1 MAKDLRSYLARLRK
15 EYPEGFVEV
24 KEVIDPAHHEVAAY
38 LKLMED
44 RGQLPVTIF
53 QQVKNLRGE
62 PSQFPLVHNPFAT
75 RSLCAMAIGLE
86 PSNYGMGLVTRL
98 VEMQQNPIDYVVVEP
113 SQAPVME
120 NIWRGEEADLT
131 LLPAARYH
139 EQDAGPYFVMACA
152 MKGKTGDFY
161 NVTMTKNMVTGP
173 QRMSISASAHHD
185 LARIIAEHEAAD
197 EPTPV
202 AVILGHHPAFY
213 LGSCPITPYGND
225 DYRSIGSYLG
235 EPLRLVPSA
244 SLGDE
249 FLIPA
254 DAEIV
259 IEGLVPPGVR
269 ESQNPFGEITGHYQ
283 PPQMYPV
290 IETQAICFRQNAV
303 MEGILPAHSEHVY
316 LGSIPKEGSVYSAIR
331 RVVPDV
337 KAVCLPTSACGR
349 FSGYISLKKKA
360 FRDVQV
366 AGMVAFAEMPNLK
379 MAVVVDEDIDVYN
392 EAEVL
397 WTVVTQTRWDKD
409 LTVIPRVQ
417 SFRRWLGDAVVI
429 IDATHPDDVSDF
441 PEKNRIPEETI
452 SQIRSR
458 FESFRKS

>member
-1 MAKDLRSYLARLRK
+1 MAKDLRSYLEWLATK
-15 EYPEGFVEV
+15 HPEEFMEV
-24 KEVIDPAHHEVAAY
+24 KEAIDPAHHEVAAY
-38 LKLMED
+38 LKLLED
-44 RGQLPVTIF
+44 KGQFPVTVF
-53 QQVKNLRGE
+53 RQVKNLKGE

-86 PSNYGMGLVTRL
+86 PSNYRMGLVKRL
-98 VEMQQNPIDYVVVEP
+98 VEIQDRQIDYVVIEP
-113 SQAPVME
+113 GQAPVLE
-120 NIWRGEEADLT
+120 NIWRGEEADMT

-139 EQDAGPYFVMACA
+139 EKDAGPYFVMGCA
-152 MKGKTGDFY
+152 MKGKSGNFY
-161 NVTMTKNMVTGP
+161 NVTMTKHMVKGAR
-173 QRMSISASAHHD
+173 RMSISASAHHD
-185 LARIIAEHEAAD
+185 LARIIAEHETRD

-225 DYRSIGSYLG
+225 DYRSIGGYLG

-259 IEGLVPPGVR
+259 IEGLVLPGVR
-269 ESQNPFGEITGHYQ
+269 ESQNPFGEISGHYQ

-290 IETQAICFRQNAV
+290 IETQAICFRRNAV
-303 MEGILPAHSEHVY
+303 MEGILPAHPEHIY

-337 KAVCLPTSACGR
+337 KAVCLPKSGYGR
-349 FSGYISLKKKA
+349 FSSYISLKKKT
-360 FRDVQV
+360 FRDAQV

-379 MAVVVDEDIDVYN
+379 MASYG
-392 EAEVL
+392 
-397 WTVVTQTRWDKD
+397 
-409 LTVIPRVQ
+409 
-417 SFRRWLGDAVVI
+417 RRGYRRL
-429 IDATHPDDVSDF
+429 
-441 PEKNRIPEETI
+441 
-452 SQIRSR
+452 
-458 FESFRKS
+458 

>member
-1 MAKDLRSYLARLRK
+1 MAKDLKSYLEWSAK
-15 EYPEGFVEV
+15 EYPEEFVEV

-53 QQVKNLRGE
+53 QQVKNLKGE
-62 PSQFPLVHNPFAT
+62 PSQFRLVHNPFAT
-75 RSLCAMAIGLE
+75 RSLCAKAIGLE
-86 PSNYGMGLVTRL
+86 PSNYRMGLVARM
-98 VEMQQNPIDYVVVEP
+98 VEIQKSKIDYAVIKP
-113 SQAPVME
+113 GQAPVME
-120 NIWRGEEADLT
+120 NIWRGEEADIT

-139 EQDAGPYFVMACA
+139 EQDAGPYFVMACV
-152 MKGKTGDFY
+152 MKGKTGNFY

-185 LARIIAEHEAAD
+185 LARIIAEYEAAD

-202 AVILGHHPAFY
+202 AAILGHHPAFY
-213 LGSCPITPYGND
+213 LGSCALTPYGND
-225 DYRSIGSYLG
+225 DYQSIGSYLG

-244 SLGDE
+244 SLGNE

-259 IEGLVPPGVR
+259 IEGMIPPGVR
-269 ESQNPFGEITGHYQ
+269 ESQNPFGEISGHYQ

-290 IETQAICFRQNAV
+290 IETRAICFRQNAV
-303 MEGILPAHSEHVY
+303 MEGILPAHSEHVN
-316 LGSIPKEGSVYSAIR
+316 LGSIPKEGSVYSAIK

-337 KAVCLPTSACGR
+337 KAICLPTSACGR
-349 FSGYISLKKKA
+349 FSGYISLKKKS

-379 MAVVVDEDIDVYN
+379 MAIIVDEDVDVFN

-397 WTVVTQTRWDKD
+397 WTVATQTRWDKD
-409 LTVIPRVQ
+409 LTVIPRIQ

-452 SQIRSR
+452 NQIRNR
-458 FESFRKS
+458 FERFRKS